1 MGTGVKKMLQ
11 KALEEGYA
19 VGSFSARYLTN
30 IGPVLEAAVRQSSPV
45 IVQAV
50 SYTHLDVYKRQA
62 QDLTGRAF

>member
-1 MGTGVKKMLQ
+1 MLRDHFHRQEINGRNCSMGTGVKKMLQ

-45 IVQAV
+45 IVQV
-50 SYTHLDVYKRQA
+50 S
-62 QDLTGRAF
+62 

>member
-30 IGPVLEAAVRQSSPV
+30 IGPVLEAAVRQNSPV
-45 IVQAV
+45 IVQV
-50 SYTHLDVYKRQA
+50 SQKEMKRYGST
-62 QDLTGRAF
+62 LSLIHI

>member
-45 IVQAV
+45 IVQV
-50 SYTHLDVYKRQA
+50 SQK
-62 QDLTGRAF
+62 